1 MTVITS
7 VLLPSMMTNCVPRKV
22 SEGTVGEP
30 DKLRVEV
37 MVRVA
42 GVAAIEGE
50 ARGWITMG

>member
-1 MTVITS
+1 
-7 VLLPSMMTNCVPRKV
+7 MMTNCVPRKV